1 MSYFLENEE
10 VEKVEEVKEQDGI
23 ASIEPLLDNRIVRAI
38 REMGFEKLS
47 PIQEQAIPYLLQGE
61 DIIGQAQTGTGKT
74 AAFGIPA
81 IQHINPDV
89 KKLQTIILCPTRELA
104 IQAAEELRKIAKYMH
119 GIKVLPVY
127 GGQDISRQIAG
138 LRGVQIIVGTP
149 GRVMDHMR
157 RRTIKLDLVNM
168 VVLDEADE
176 MLNMGFR
183 EDMEL
188 ILGQIPGEHQTAL
201 FSATM
206 PKPILEITDRFQKD
220 AKIVKVAAKELT
232 IPLVSQKF
240 YRVKNQ
246 DKDAACVRLLEYY
259 QPKLTLIFCNTKK
272 KVDELSDLLKEQGF
286 QAEGLHGDLSQAQRD
301 AVMKRFRNG
310 GTSILIATDVAA
322 RGIDVDDV
330 EAVINY
336 DIPQDIEY
344 YVHRIGRTG
353 RAGRKGRSFTFANSR
368 EIYKIREIERVCHT
382 TITEKKLP
390 GAAKVLKAKAD
401 KYLNKAW
408 ELHEHEDIE
417 LMKSFLQ
424 RKMEEEGCDA
434 LELAAAMLKLQV
446 GDKGEEI
453 AADEYTKRGNRFGDR
468 GRSGRDDGEGRSF
481 GRGDGSLAVK
491 TGNAEDSA
499 AVTEIAETMAAPVS
513 VRTEDAAEMKTVRM
527 EENGAAVTK
536 RRLTANTLGTER
548 REKRKRERNGK
559 SRASVTASPRE
570 NDLNLMRKLVDLPQK
585 PQLCFCGKSCIVR
598 EECIGNNRKVC
609 GMKTLKKQIPYILL
623 GATLLLLLGL
633 NIISQ
638 DHWLDSDMAAEMIF
652 SRILSEEH
660 HIFSTTNWYYSTEFR
675 VLYTQLIMGPLFR
688 ICSNW
693 HVIRTITN
701 LVFYGLMLASYYY
714 FMKPLKVSRGLTVL
728 SSCLLLLPF
737 SETMMTHMQMG
748 NTYMSHVILVLWF
761 FGMYL
766 RLCSGEYHAKRKVS
780 LWIFYVL
787 LAIVCGMSGVRYLL
801 ALQCPLVLTS
811 FFYLLGGEEF
821 QSFRGEMTKE
831 HFQTLF
837 STDRMRYFLYSLAGA
852 FFAVVGYGINVV
864 FISHKYVFQ
873 TYGATNFIALYHGVL
888 FDRIQNAVGCLL
900 MLFGYIPDKGFLSL
914 RGVVT
919 MAAFVLLGIYGYVTV
934 KSGKMQRV
942 TGFRSLIT
950 LFLKVSFVLNLFVF
964 IFTTSTMVPRY
975 YITIFIFAL
984 PVLCFYLEEEKM
996 PFDRFAVAALLTIC
1010 LILGTGKTVM
1020 SFLTVDKNETKR
1032 PVAEFLAGNGYD
1044 FGFATYNNANIITEL
1059 TNGEVEIGNIGD
1071 PEHLEYF
1078 KWSSPMKYYEEG
1090 YHAGETFLLLT
1101 AEECAEYAE
1110 APALNQG
1117 EKVYEDGSYTVYV
1130 FDSTE
1135 DLMDCAVA
1143 RQ

>member
-1 MSYFLENEE
+1 VSYFLENEE
-10 VEKVEEVKEQDGI
+10 AVKEQEILQDETSVQQENEQDGI

-206 PKPILEITDRFQKD
+206 PKPILEITDRFQND
-220 AKIVKVAAKELT
+220 AKLVKVAAQELT

-368 EIYKIREIERVCHT
+368 EIGKIREIERVCHT

-408 ELHEHEDIE
+408 ELHEHEDVE

-434 LELAAAMLKLQV
+434 LDLAAAMLKYQV

-453 AADEYTKRGNRFGDR
+453 AADDYVQRRGRFGEKGRFGR
-468 GRSGRDDGEGRSF
+468 GGDEGRNFGRRGGRRRDNGRDDEEHRERRRF
-481 GRGDGSLAVK
+481 GRGDGA
-491 TGNAEDSA
+491 GREDSRDGENSRFGRSDRKRSGRNKK
-499 AVTEIAETMAAPVS
+499 TAERKLTGD
-513 VRTEDAAEMKTVRM
+513 R
-527 EENGAAVTK
+527 EERERKK
-536 RRLTANTLGTER
+536 RKKKEGPGIGNSFP
-548 REKRKRERNGK
+548 KRKR
-559 SRASVTASPRE
+559 
-570 NDLNLMRKLVDLPQK
+570 
-585 PQLCFCGKSCIVR
+585 
-598 EECIGNNRKVC
+598 
-609 GMKTLKKQIPYILL
+609 
-623 GATLLLLLGL
+623 
-633 NIISQ
+633 
-638 DHWLDSDMAAEMIF
+638 
-652 SRILSEEH
+652 
-660 HIFSTTNWYYSTEFR
+660 
-675 VLYTQLIMGPLFR
+675 
-688 ICSNW
+688 
-693 HVIRTITN
+693 
-701 LVFYGLMLASYYY
+701 
-714 FMKPLKVSRGLTVL
+714 
-728 SSCLLLLPF
+728 
-737 SETMMTHMQMG
+737 
-748 NTYMSHVILVLWF
+748 
-761 FGMYL
+761 
-766 RLCSGEYHAKRKVS
+766 
-780 LWIFYVL
+780 
-787 LAIVCGMSGVRYLL
+787 
-801 ALQCPLVLTS
+801 
-811 FFYLLGGEEF
+811 
-821 QSFRGEMTKE
+821 
-831 HFQTLF
+831 
-837 STDRMRYFLYSLAGA
+837 
-852 FFAVVGYGINVV
+852 
-864 FISHKYVFQ
+864 
-873 TYGATNFIALYHGVL
+873 
-888 FDRIQNAVGCLL
+888 
-900 MLFGYIPDKGFLSL
+900 
-914 RGVVT
+914 
-919 MAAFVLLGIYGYVTV
+919 
-934 KSGKMQRV
+934 
-942 TGFRSLIT
+942 
-950 LFLKVSFVLNLFVF
+950 
-964 IFTTSTMVPRY
+964 
-975 YITIFIFAL
+975 
-984 PVLCFYLEEEKM
+984 
-996 PFDRFAVAALLTIC
+996 
-1010 LILGTGKTVM
+1010 
-1020 SFLTVDKNETKR
+1020 
-1032 PVAEFLAGNGYD
+1032 
-1044 FGFATYNNANIITEL
+1044 
-1059 TNGEVEIGNIGD
+1059 
-1071 PEHLEYF
+1071 
-1078 KWSSPMKYYEEG
+1078 
-1090 YHAGETFLLLT
+1090 
-1101 AEECAEYAE
+1101 
-1110 APALNQG
+1110 
-1117 EKVYEDGSYTVYV
+1117 
-1130 FDSTE
+1130 
-1135 DLMDCAVA
+1135 
-1143 RQ
+1143 

>member
-10 VEKVEEVKEQDGI
+10 VNEAVEAVKEQDGI

-157 RRTIKLDLVNM
+157 RHTIKLDLVNM

-188 ILGQIPGEHQTAL
+188 ILGQIPGDHQTAL

-220 AKIVKVAAKELT
+220 AKLVKVAAKELT

-272 KVDELSDLLKEQGF
+272 KVDELADLLKQQGF

-301 AVMKRFRNG
+301 VAMNRFRNG
-310 GTSILIATDVAA
+310 GASILIATDVAA

-368 EIYKIREIERVCHT
+368 EIGKIREIERVCHT

-434 LELAAAMLKLQV
+434 LDLAATMLKFQV

-453 AADEYTKRGNRFGDR
+453 AADDYVQRRGRFGEK
-468 GRSGRDDGEGRSF
+468 GRFGRNDGEGRSF
-481 GRGDGSLAVK
+481 GRGDVRRKFSC
-491 TGNAEDSA
+491 ED
-499 AVTEIAETMAAPVS
+499 
-513 VRTEDAAEMKTVRM
+513 
-527 EENGAAVTK
+527 G
-536 RRLTANTLGTER
+536 ER
-548 REKRKRERNGK
+548 RRSGRGDRDRRDDGSTGSGEDRRRRRDENREDGRKWGGRDKKAADRKYSGDRAEREAKKRKKREEPCIGNSFPKRKR
-559 SRASVTASPRE
+559 S
-570 NDLNLMRKLVDLPQK
+570 
-585 PQLCFCGKSCIVR
+585 
-598 EECIGNNRKVC
+598 
-609 GMKTLKKQIPYILL
+609 
-623 GATLLLLLGL
+623 
-633 NIISQ
+633 
-638 DHWLDSDMAAEMIF
+638 
-652 SRILSEEH
+652 
-660 HIFSTTNWYYSTEFR
+660 
-675 VLYTQLIMGPLFR
+675 
-688 ICSNW
+688 
-693 HVIRTITN
+693 
-701 LVFYGLMLASYYY
+701 
-714 FMKPLKVSRGLTVL
+714 
-728 SSCLLLLPF
+728 
-737 SETMMTHMQMG
+737 
-748 NTYMSHVILVLWF
+748 
-761 FGMYL
+761 
-766 RLCSGEYHAKRKVS
+766 
-780 LWIFYVL
+780 
-787 LAIVCGMSGVRYLL
+787 
-801 ALQCPLVLTS
+801 
-811 FFYLLGGEEF
+811 
-821 QSFRGEMTKE
+821 
-831 HFQTLF
+831 
-837 STDRMRYFLYSLAGA
+837 
-852 FFAVVGYGINVV
+852 
-864 FISHKYVFQ
+864 
-873 TYGATNFIALYHGVL
+873 
-888 FDRIQNAVGCLL
+888 
-900 MLFGYIPDKGFLSL
+900 
-914 RGVVT
+914 
-919 MAAFVLLGIYGYVTV
+919 
-934 KSGKMQRV
+934 
-942 TGFRSLIT
+942 
-950 LFLKVSFVLNLFVF
+950 
-964 IFTTSTMVPRY
+964 
-975 YITIFIFAL
+975 
-984 PVLCFYLEEEKM
+984 
-996 PFDRFAVAALLTIC
+996 
-1010 LILGTGKTVM
+1010 
-1020 SFLTVDKNETKR
+1020 
-1032 PVAEFLAGNGYD
+1032 
-1044 FGFATYNNANIITEL
+1044 
-1059 TNGEVEIGNIGD
+1059 
-1071 PEHLEYF
+1071 
-1078 KWSSPMKYYEEG
+1078 
-1090 YHAGETFLLLT
+1090 
-1101 AEECAEYAE
+1101 
-1110 APALNQG
+1110 
-1117 EKVYEDGSYTVYV
+1117 
-1130 FDSTE
+1130 
-1135 DLMDCAVA
+1135 
-1143 RQ
+1143 

>member
-10 VEKVEEVKEQDGI
+10 VNEAVEEVKAQDGI

-104 IQAAEELRKIAKYMH
+104 IQAAAELRKIAKYMH

-206 PKPILEITDRFQKD
+206 PKPILEITDRFQND
-220 AKIVKVAAKELT
+220 AKLVKVAAQELT

-368 EIYKIREIERVCHT
+368 EIGKIREIERVCHT

-408 ELHEHEDIE
+408 ELHEHEDVE

-453 AADEYTKRGNRFGDR
+453 AVDDYVQRRGRFGEK
-468 GRSGRDDGEGRSF
+468 GRFGRNDGEGRGF
-481 GRGDGSLAVK
+481 GRGDGRRRFSREDGDRRRFGRGDRDRRDDDNTVSGENRRHRRDENREDGRKWGGRDKKAADRKYSGDRAEREVK
-491 TGNAEDSA
+491 
-499 AVTEIAETMAAPVS
+499 
-513 VRTEDAAEMKTVRM
+513 
-527 EENGAAVTK
+527 
-536 RRLTANTLGTER
+536 
-548 REKRKRERNGK
+548 KRKK
-559 SRASVTASPRE
+559 
-570 NDLNLMRKLVDLPQK
+570 
-585 PQLCFCGKSCIVR
+585 R
-598 EECIGNNRKVC
+598 EEPGIGNSFPKKKN
-609 GMKTLKKQIPYILL
+609 LK
-623 GATLLLLLGL
+623 
-633 NIISQ
+633 
-638 DHWLDSDMAAEMIF
+638 
-652 SRILSEEH
+652 
-660 HIFSTTNWYYSTEFR
+660 
-675 VLYTQLIMGPLFR
+675 
-688 ICSNW
+688 
-693 HVIRTITN
+693 
-701 LVFYGLMLASYYY
+701 
-714 FMKPLKVSRGLTVL
+714 
-728 SSCLLLLPF
+728 
-737 SETMMTHMQMG
+737 
-748 NTYMSHVILVLWF
+748 
-761 FGMYL
+761 
-766 RLCSGEYHAKRKVS
+766 
-780 LWIFYVL
+780 
-787 LAIVCGMSGVRYLL
+787 
-801 ALQCPLVLTS
+801 
-811 FFYLLGGEEF
+811 
-821 QSFRGEMTKE
+821 
-831 HFQTLF
+831 
-837 STDRMRYFLYSLAGA
+837 
-852 FFAVVGYGINVV
+852 
-864 FISHKYVFQ
+864 
-873 TYGATNFIALYHGVL
+873 
-888 FDRIQNAVGCLL
+888 
-900 MLFGYIPDKGFLSL
+900 
-914 RGVVT
+914 
-919 MAAFVLLGIYGYVTV
+919 
-934 KSGKMQRV
+934 
-942 TGFRSLIT
+942 
-950 LFLKVSFVLNLFVF
+950 
-964 IFTTSTMVPRY
+964 
-975 YITIFIFAL
+975 
-984 PVLCFYLEEEKM
+984 
-996 PFDRFAVAALLTIC
+996 
-1010 LILGTGKTVM
+1010 
-1020 SFLTVDKNETKR
+1020 
-1032 PVAEFLAGNGYD
+1032 
-1044 FGFATYNNANIITEL
+1044 
-1059 TNGEVEIGNIGD
+1059 
-1071 PEHLEYF
+1071 
-1078 KWSSPMKYYEEG
+1078 
-1090 YHAGETFLLLT
+1090 
-1101 AEECAEYAE
+1101 
-1110 APALNQG
+1110 
-1117 EKVYEDGSYTVYV
+1117 
-1130 FDSTE
+1130 
-1135 DLMDCAVA
+1135 
-1143 RQ
+1143 

>member
-119 GIKVLPVY
+119 GIKVLSVY

-206 PKPILEITDRFQKD
+206 PKPILEITDRFQND
-220 AKIVKVAAKELT
+220 AKLVKVAAQELT

-368 EIYKIREIERVCHT
+368 EIGKIREIERVCHT

-408 ELHEHEDIE
+408 ELHEHEDVE

-434 LELAAAMLKLQV
+434 LDLAATMLKYQV

-453 AADEYTKRGNRFGDR
+453 AADDYVQRRGRFGEK
-468 GRSGRDDGEGRSF
+468 GRFGRNDGEGRGF
-481 GRGDGSLAVK
+481 GRGDGRRRFSREDGDRRRFGRSDRDRRDDGS
-491 TGNAEDSA
+491 TGSGEDRRRRRSDSREDGRKWNDRDRKNADRKPSA
-499 AVTEIAETMAAPVS
+499 ERAEREAKK
-513 VRTEDAAEMKTVRM
+513 RKKR
-527 EENGAAVTK
+527 EEPGIGNSFP
-536 RRLTANTLGTER
+536 
-548 REKRKRERNGK
+548 KRKR
-559 SRASVTASPRE
+559 S
-570 NDLNLMRKLVDLPQK
+570 
-585 PQLCFCGKSCIVR
+585 
-598 EECIGNNRKVC
+598 
-609 GMKTLKKQIPYILL
+609 
-623 GATLLLLLGL
+623 
-633 NIISQ
+633 
-638 DHWLDSDMAAEMIF
+638 
-652 SRILSEEH
+652 
-660 HIFSTTNWYYSTEFR
+660 
-675 VLYTQLIMGPLFR
+675 
-688 ICSNW
+688 
-693 HVIRTITN
+693 
-701 LVFYGLMLASYYY
+701 
-714 FMKPLKVSRGLTVL
+714 
-728 SSCLLLLPF
+728 
-737 SETMMTHMQMG
+737 
-748 NTYMSHVILVLWF
+748 
-761 FGMYL
+761 
-766 RLCSGEYHAKRKVS
+766 
-780 LWIFYVL
+780 
-787 LAIVCGMSGVRYLL
+787 
-801 ALQCPLVLTS
+801 
-811 FFYLLGGEEF
+811 
-821 QSFRGEMTKE
+821 
-831 HFQTLF
+831 
-837 STDRMRYFLYSLAGA
+837 
-852 FFAVVGYGINVV
+852 
-864 FISHKYVFQ
+864 
-873 TYGATNFIALYHGVL
+873 
-888 FDRIQNAVGCLL
+888 
-900 MLFGYIPDKGFLSL
+900 
-914 RGVVT
+914 
-919 MAAFVLLGIYGYVTV
+919 
-934 KSGKMQRV
+934 
-942 TGFRSLIT
+942 
-950 LFLKVSFVLNLFVF
+950 
-964 IFTTSTMVPRY
+964 
-975 YITIFIFAL
+975 
-984 PVLCFYLEEEKM
+984 
-996 PFDRFAVAALLTIC
+996 
-1010 LILGTGKTVM
+1010 
-1020 SFLTVDKNETKR
+1020 
-1032 PVAEFLAGNGYD
+1032 
-1044 FGFATYNNANIITEL
+1044 
-1059 TNGEVEIGNIGD
+1059 
-1071 PEHLEYF
+1071 
-1078 KWSSPMKYYEEG
+1078 
-1090 YHAGETFLLLT
+1090 
-1101 AEECAEYAE
+1101 
-1110 APALNQG
+1110 
-1117 EKVYEDGSYTVYV
+1117 
-1130 FDSTE
+1130 
-1135 DLMDCAVA
+1135 
-1143 RQ
+1143 

>member
-10 VEKVEEVKEQDGI
+10 VKAQDGI

-272 KVDELSDLLKEQGF
+272 KVDELADLLKQQGF

-301 AVMKRFRNG
+301 VAMNRFRNG
-310 GTSILIATDVAA
+310 GASILIATDVAA

-368 EIYKIREIERVCHT
+368 EIGKIREIERVCHT

-481 GRGDGSLAVK
+481 GRGDGRRRFGRGDRDRRDNGS
-491 TGNAEDSA
+491 TGSGEDRRRRRSDSREDGRKWNDRDRKNADRKLSA
-499 AVTEIAETMAAPVS
+499 ERAEREAKK
-513 VRTEDAAEMKTVRM
+513 RKKR
-527 EENGAAVTK
+527 EEPGIGNSFP
-536 RRLTANTLGTER
+536 
-548 REKRKRERNGK
+548 KRKR
-559 SRASVTASPRE
+559 S
-570 NDLNLMRKLVDLPQK
+570 
-585 PQLCFCGKSCIVR
+585 
-598 EECIGNNRKVC
+598 
-609 GMKTLKKQIPYILL
+609 
-623 GATLLLLLGL
+623 
-633 NIISQ
+633 
-638 DHWLDSDMAAEMIF
+638 
-652 SRILSEEH
+652 
-660 HIFSTTNWYYSTEFR
+660 
-675 VLYTQLIMGPLFR
+675 
-688 ICSNW
+688 
-693 HVIRTITN
+693 
-701 LVFYGLMLASYYY
+701 
-714 FMKPLKVSRGLTVL
+714 
-728 SSCLLLLPF
+728 
-737 SETMMTHMQMG
+737 
-748 NTYMSHVILVLWF
+748 
-761 FGMYL
+761 
-766 RLCSGEYHAKRKVS
+766 
-780 LWIFYVL
+780 
-787 LAIVCGMSGVRYLL
+787 
-801 ALQCPLVLTS
+801 
-811 FFYLLGGEEF
+811 
-821 QSFRGEMTKE
+821 
-831 HFQTLF
+831 
-837 STDRMRYFLYSLAGA
+837 
-852 FFAVVGYGINVV
+852 
-864 FISHKYVFQ
+864 
-873 TYGATNFIALYHGVL
+873 
-888 FDRIQNAVGCLL
+888 
-900 MLFGYIPDKGFLSL
+900 
-914 RGVVT
+914 
-919 MAAFVLLGIYGYVTV
+919 
-934 KSGKMQRV
+934 
-942 TGFRSLIT
+942 
-950 LFLKVSFVLNLFVF
+950 
-964 IFTTSTMVPRY
+964 
-975 YITIFIFAL
+975 
-984 PVLCFYLEEEKM
+984 
-996 PFDRFAVAALLTIC
+996 
-1010 LILGTGKTVM
+1010 
-1020 SFLTVDKNETKR
+1020 
-1032 PVAEFLAGNGYD
+1032 
-1044 FGFATYNNANIITEL
+1044 
-1059 TNGEVEIGNIGD
+1059 
-1071 PEHLEYF
+1071 
-1078 KWSSPMKYYEEG
+1078 
-1090 YHAGETFLLLT
+1090 
-1101 AEECAEYAE
+1101 
-1110 APALNQG
+1110 
-1117 EKVYEDGSYTVYV
+1117 
-1130 FDSTE
+1130 
-1135 DLMDCAVA
+1135 
-1143 RQ
+1143 

>member
-157 RRTIKLDLVNM
+157 RRTIKTVNLS
-168 VVLDEADE
+168 VVKNVIMDEADE

-206 PKPILEITDRFQKD
+206 PKPILEITDRFQND
-220 AKIVKVAAKELT
+220 AKLVKVAAQELT

-481 GRGDGSLAVK
+481 GRGDGRRRFGRGDRDRRDNGS
-491 TGNAEDSA
+491 TGSGEDRRRRRSDSREDGRKWNDRDRKNADRKLSA
-499 AVTEIAETMAAPVS
+499 ERAEREAKK
-513 VRTEDAAEMKTVRM
+513 RKKR
-527 EENGAAVTK
+527 EEPGIGNSFP
-536 RRLTANTLGTER
+536 
-548 REKRKRERNGK
+548 KRKR
-559 SRASVTASPRE
+559 S
-570 NDLNLMRKLVDLPQK
+570 
-585 PQLCFCGKSCIVR
+585 
-598 EECIGNNRKVC
+598 
-609 GMKTLKKQIPYILL
+609 
-623 GATLLLLLGL
+623 
-633 NIISQ
+633 
-638 DHWLDSDMAAEMIF
+638 
-652 SRILSEEH
+652 
-660 HIFSTTNWYYSTEFR
+660 
-675 VLYTQLIMGPLFR
+675 
-688 ICSNW
+688 
-693 HVIRTITN
+693 
-701 LVFYGLMLASYYY
+701 
-714 FMKPLKVSRGLTVL
+714 
-728 SSCLLLLPF
+728 
-737 SETMMTHMQMG
+737 
-748 NTYMSHVILVLWF
+748 
-761 FGMYL
+761 
-766 RLCSGEYHAKRKVS
+766 
-780 LWIFYVL
+780 
-787 LAIVCGMSGVRYLL
+787 
-801 ALQCPLVLTS
+801 
-811 FFYLLGGEEF
+811 
-821 QSFRGEMTKE
+821 
-831 HFQTLF
+831 
-837 STDRMRYFLYSLAGA
+837 
-852 FFAVVGYGINVV
+852 
-864 FISHKYVFQ
+864 
-873 TYGATNFIALYHGVL
+873 
-888 FDRIQNAVGCLL
+888 
-900 MLFGYIPDKGFLSL
+900 
-914 RGVVT
+914 
-919 MAAFVLLGIYGYVTV
+919 
-934 KSGKMQRV
+934 
-942 TGFRSLIT
+942 
-950 LFLKVSFVLNLFVF
+950 
-964 IFTTSTMVPRY
+964 
-975 YITIFIFAL
+975 
-984 PVLCFYLEEEKM
+984 
-996 PFDRFAVAALLTIC
+996 
-1010 LILGTGKTVM
+1010 
-1020 SFLTVDKNETKR
+1020 
-1032 PVAEFLAGNGYD
+1032 
-1044 FGFATYNNANIITEL
+1044 
-1059 TNGEVEIGNIGD
+1059 
-1071 PEHLEYF
+1071 
-1078 KWSSPMKYYEEG
+1078 
-1090 YHAGETFLLLT
+1090 
-1101 AEECAEYAE
+1101 
-1110 APALNQG
+1110 
-1117 EKVYEDGSYTVYV
+1117 
-1130 FDSTE
+1130 
-1135 DLMDCAVA
+1135 
-1143 RQ
+1143 

>member
-1 MSYFLENEE
+1 MSYFLKNEE
-10 VEKVEEVKEQDGI
+10 VNEEVEEVKEQDGI

-206 PKPILEITDRFQKD
+206 PKPILEITDRFQND
-220 AKIVKVAAKELT
+220 AKLVKVAAQELT

-401 KYLNKAW
+401 KYLNRAW

-468 GRSGRDDGEGRSF
+468 GRSGRGDGEGRSF
-481 GRGDGSLAVK
+481 SRGDGRRRFGRGDNSRDGERRRFGRDDSA
-491 TGNAEDSA
+491 GCEDSRD
-499 AVTEIAETMAAPVS
+499 AENS
-513 VRTEDAAEMKTVRM
+513 RFGRSD
-527 EENGAAVTK
+527 
-536 RRLTANTLGTER
+536 RRR
-548 REKRKRERNGK
+548 REDGSTGSGEGRRHRRSDSREDGRKWNDRDRKNADRKPSAEREAKKRKKREEPGIGNSFPKRKR
-559 SRASVTASPRE
+559 S
-570 NDLNLMRKLVDLPQK
+570 
-585 PQLCFCGKSCIVR
+585 
-598 EECIGNNRKVC
+598 
-609 GMKTLKKQIPYILL
+609 
-623 GATLLLLLGL
+623 
-633 NIISQ
+633 
-638 DHWLDSDMAAEMIF
+638 
-652 SRILSEEH
+652 
-660 HIFSTTNWYYSTEFR
+660 
-675 VLYTQLIMGPLFR
+675 
-688 ICSNW
+688 
-693 HVIRTITN
+693 
-701 LVFYGLMLASYYY
+701 
-714 FMKPLKVSRGLTVL
+714 
-728 SSCLLLLPF
+728 
-737 SETMMTHMQMG
+737 
-748 NTYMSHVILVLWF
+748 
-761 FGMYL
+761 
-766 RLCSGEYHAKRKVS
+766 
-780 LWIFYVL
+780 
-787 LAIVCGMSGVRYLL
+787 
-801 ALQCPLVLTS
+801 
-811 FFYLLGGEEF
+811 
-821 QSFRGEMTKE
+821 
-831 HFQTLF
+831 
-837 STDRMRYFLYSLAGA
+837 
-852 FFAVVGYGINVV
+852 
-864 FISHKYVFQ
+864 
-873 TYGATNFIALYHGVL
+873 
-888 FDRIQNAVGCLL
+888 
-900 MLFGYIPDKGFLSL
+900 
-914 RGVVT
+914 
-919 MAAFVLLGIYGYVTV
+919 
-934 KSGKMQRV
+934 
-942 TGFRSLIT
+942 
-950 LFLKVSFVLNLFVF
+950 
-964 IFTTSTMVPRY
+964 
-975 YITIFIFAL
+975 
-984 PVLCFYLEEEKM
+984 
-996 PFDRFAVAALLTIC
+996 
-1010 LILGTGKTVM
+1010 
-1020 SFLTVDKNETKR
+1020 
-1032 PVAEFLAGNGYD
+1032 
-1044 FGFATYNNANIITEL
+1044 
-1059 TNGEVEIGNIGD
+1059 
-1071 PEHLEYF
+1071 
-1078 KWSSPMKYYEEG
+1078 
-1090 YHAGETFLLLT
+1090 
-1101 AEECAEYAE
+1101 
-1110 APALNQG
+1110 
-1117 EKVYEDGSYTVYV
+1117 
-1130 FDSTE
+1130 
-1135 DLMDCAVA
+1135 
-1143 RQ
+1143 

>member
-206 PKPILEITDRFQKD
+206 PKPILEITDRFQND
-220 AKIVKVAAKELT
+220 AKLVKVAAQELT

-424 RKMEEEGCDA
+424 RKIEEEGCDA

-468 GRSGRDDGEGRSF
+468 GRSGRGDGEGRSF
-481 GRGDGSLAVK
+481 GRGDGRRRFGRGDRDRRDNGS
-491 TGNAEDSA
+491 TGSGEDRRRRRSDSREDGRKWNDRDRKNADRKLSA
-499 AVTEIAETMAAPVS
+499 ERAEREAKK
-513 VRTEDAAEMKTVRM
+513 RKKR
-527 EENGAAVTK
+527 EEPGIGNSFP
-536 RRLTANTLGTER
+536 
-548 REKRKRERNGK
+548 KRKR
-559 SRASVTASPRE
+559 S
-570 NDLNLMRKLVDLPQK
+570 
-585 PQLCFCGKSCIVR
+585 
-598 EECIGNNRKVC
+598 
-609 GMKTLKKQIPYILL
+609 
-623 GATLLLLLGL
+623 
-633 NIISQ
+633 
-638 DHWLDSDMAAEMIF
+638 
-652 SRILSEEH
+652 
-660 HIFSTTNWYYSTEFR
+660 
-675 VLYTQLIMGPLFR
+675 
-688 ICSNW
+688 
-693 HVIRTITN
+693 
-701 LVFYGLMLASYYY
+701 
-714 FMKPLKVSRGLTVL
+714 
-728 SSCLLLLPF
+728 
-737 SETMMTHMQMG
+737 
-748 NTYMSHVILVLWF
+748 
-761 FGMYL
+761 
-766 RLCSGEYHAKRKVS
+766 
-780 LWIFYVL
+780 
-787 LAIVCGMSGVRYLL
+787 
-801 ALQCPLVLTS
+801 
-811 FFYLLGGEEF
+811 
-821 QSFRGEMTKE
+821 
-831 HFQTLF
+831 
-837 STDRMRYFLYSLAGA
+837 
-852 FFAVVGYGINVV
+852 
-864 FISHKYVFQ
+864 
-873 TYGATNFIALYHGVL
+873 
-888 FDRIQNAVGCLL
+888 
-900 MLFGYIPDKGFLSL
+900 
-914 RGVVT
+914 
-919 MAAFVLLGIYGYVTV
+919 
-934 KSGKMQRV
+934 
-942 TGFRSLIT
+942 
-950 LFLKVSFVLNLFVF
+950 
-964 IFTTSTMVPRY
+964 
-975 YITIFIFAL
+975 
-984 PVLCFYLEEEKM
+984 
-996 PFDRFAVAALLTIC
+996 
-1010 LILGTGKTVM
+1010 
-1020 SFLTVDKNETKR
+1020 
-1032 PVAEFLAGNGYD
+1032 
-1044 FGFATYNNANIITEL
+1044 
-1059 TNGEVEIGNIGD
+1059 
-1071 PEHLEYF
+1071 
-1078 KWSSPMKYYEEG
+1078 
-1090 YHAGETFLLLT
+1090 
-1101 AEECAEYAE
+1101 
-1110 APALNQG
+1110 
-1117 EKVYEDGSYTVYV
+1117 
-1130 FDSTE
+1130 
-1135 DLMDCAVA
+1135 
-1143 RQ
+1143 

>member
-206 PKPILEITDRFQKD
+206 PKPILEITDRFQND
-220 AKIVKVAAKELT
+220 AKLVKVAAQELT

-468 GRSGRDDGEGRSF
+468 GRSGRGDGEGRSF
-481 GRGDGSLAVK
+481 GRGDG
-491 TGNAEDSA
+491 
-499 AVTEIAETMAAPVS
+499 
-513 VRTEDAAEMKTVRM
+513 
-527 EENGAAVTK
+527 
-536 RRLTANTLGTER
+536 RRRFGRGDRDR
-548 REKRKRERNGK
+548 REDGSTGSGEGRRRRRSDSREDGRKWNDRDRKNADRKPSAERAEREAKKRKKREEPGIGNSFPKRKR
-559 SRASVTASPRE
+559 
-570 NDLNLMRKLVDLPQK
+570 
-585 PQLCFCGKSCIVR
+585 
-598 EECIGNNRKVC
+598 
-609 GMKTLKKQIPYILL
+609 
-623 GATLLLLLGL
+623 
-633 NIISQ
+633 
-638 DHWLDSDMAAEMIF
+638 
-652 SRILSEEH
+652 
-660 HIFSTTNWYYSTEFR
+660 
-675 VLYTQLIMGPLFR
+675 
-688 ICSNW
+688 
-693 HVIRTITN
+693 
-701 LVFYGLMLASYYY
+701 
-714 FMKPLKVSRGLTVL
+714 
-728 SSCLLLLPF
+728 
-737 SETMMTHMQMG
+737 
-748 NTYMSHVILVLWF
+748 
-761 FGMYL
+761 
-766 RLCSGEYHAKRKVS
+766 
-780 LWIFYVL
+780 
-787 LAIVCGMSGVRYLL
+787 
-801 ALQCPLVLTS
+801 
-811 FFYLLGGEEF
+811 
-821 QSFRGEMTKE
+821 
-831 HFQTLF
+831 
-837 STDRMRYFLYSLAGA
+837 
-852 FFAVVGYGINVV
+852 
-864 FISHKYVFQ
+864 
-873 TYGATNFIALYHGVL
+873 
-888 FDRIQNAVGCLL
+888 
-900 MLFGYIPDKGFLSL
+900 
-914 RGVVT
+914 
-919 MAAFVLLGIYGYVTV
+919 
-934 KSGKMQRV
+934 
-942 TGFRSLIT
+942 
-950 LFLKVSFVLNLFVF
+950 
-964 IFTTSTMVPRY
+964 
-975 YITIFIFAL
+975 
-984 PVLCFYLEEEKM
+984 
-996 PFDRFAVAALLTIC
+996 
-1010 LILGTGKTVM
+1010 
-1020 SFLTVDKNETKR
+1020 
-1032 PVAEFLAGNGYD
+1032 
-1044 FGFATYNNANIITEL
+1044 
-1059 TNGEVEIGNIGD
+1059 
-1071 PEHLEYF
+1071 
-1078 KWSSPMKYYEEG
+1078 
-1090 YHAGETFLLLT
+1090 
-1101 AEECAEYAE
+1101 
-1110 APALNQG
+1110 
-1117 EKVYEDGSYTVYV
+1117 
-1130 FDSTE
+1130 
-1135 DLMDCAVA
+1135 
-1143 RQ
+1143 

>member
-10 VEKVEEVKEQDGI
+10 VNEAVEEVKAQDGI

-272 KVDELSDLLKEQGF
+272 KVDELADLLKQQGF

-301 AVMKRFRNG
+301 VAMNRFRNG
-310 GTSILIATDVAA
+310 GASILIATDVAA

-368 EIYKIREIERVCHT
+368 EIGKIREIERVCHT

-453 AADEYTKRGNRFGDR
+453 AVDDYVQRRGRFGEK
-468 GRSGRDDGEGRSF
+468 GRFGRNDGEGRGF
-481 GRGDGSLAVK
+481 GRGDGRRRISREDGDRRRFGRGDRDRRDDDNTVSGENRRHRRDENREDGRKWGGRDKKAADRKYSGDRAEREVK
-491 TGNAEDSA
+491 
-499 AVTEIAETMAAPVS
+499 
-513 VRTEDAAEMKTVRM
+513 
-527 EENGAAVTK
+527 
-536 RRLTANTLGTER
+536 
-548 REKRKRERNGK
+548 KRKK
-559 SRASVTASPRE
+559 
-570 NDLNLMRKLVDLPQK
+570 
-585 PQLCFCGKSCIVR
+585 R
-598 EECIGNNRKVC
+598 EEPGIGNSFPKKKN
-609 GMKTLKKQIPYILL
+609 LK
-623 GATLLLLLGL
+623 
-633 NIISQ
+633 
-638 DHWLDSDMAAEMIF
+638 
-652 SRILSEEH
+652 
-660 HIFSTTNWYYSTEFR
+660 
-675 VLYTQLIMGPLFR
+675 
-688 ICSNW
+688 
-693 HVIRTITN
+693 
-701 LVFYGLMLASYYY
+701 
-714 FMKPLKVSRGLTVL
+714 
-728 SSCLLLLPF
+728 
-737 SETMMTHMQMG
+737 
-748 NTYMSHVILVLWF
+748 
-761 FGMYL
+761 
-766 RLCSGEYHAKRKVS
+766 
-780 LWIFYVL
+780 
-787 LAIVCGMSGVRYLL
+787 
-801 ALQCPLVLTS
+801 
-811 FFYLLGGEEF
+811 
-821 QSFRGEMTKE
+821 
-831 HFQTLF
+831 
-837 STDRMRYFLYSLAGA
+837 
-852 FFAVVGYGINVV
+852 
-864 FISHKYVFQ
+864 
-873 TYGATNFIALYHGVL
+873 
-888 FDRIQNAVGCLL
+888 
-900 MLFGYIPDKGFLSL
+900 
-914 RGVVT
+914 
-919 MAAFVLLGIYGYVTV
+919 
-934 KSGKMQRV
+934 
-942 TGFRSLIT
+942 
-950 LFLKVSFVLNLFVF
+950 
-964 IFTTSTMVPRY
+964 
-975 YITIFIFAL
+975 
-984 PVLCFYLEEEKM
+984 
-996 PFDRFAVAALLTIC
+996 
-1010 LILGTGKTVM
+1010 
-1020 SFLTVDKNETKR
+1020 
-1032 PVAEFLAGNGYD
+1032 
-1044 FGFATYNNANIITEL
+1044 
-1059 TNGEVEIGNIGD
+1059 
-1071 PEHLEYF
+1071 
-1078 KWSSPMKYYEEG
+1078 
-1090 YHAGETFLLLT
+1090 
-1101 AEECAEYAE
+1101 
-1110 APALNQG
+1110 
-1117 EKVYEDGSYTVYV
+1117 
-1130 FDSTE
+1130 
-1135 DLMDCAVA
+1135 
-1143 RQ
+1143 

>member
-206 PKPILEITDRFQKD
+206 PKPILEITDRFQND
-220 AKIVKVAAKELT
+220 AKLVKVAAQELT

-468 GRSGRDDGEGRSF
+468 GRSGRGDGEVRSFHRGDGRRKLGREDGERRRF
-481 GRGDGSLAVK
+481 GRGDRDHREDGS
-491 TGNAEDSA
+491 TGSGEDRRRRRSDSREDGRKWNDRDRKNADRKLSA
-499 AVTEIAETMAAPVS
+499 ERAEREAKK
-513 VRTEDAAEMKTVRM
+513 RKKR
-527 EENGAAVTK
+527 EEPGIGNSFP
-536 RRLTANTLGTER
+536 
-548 REKRKRERNGK
+548 KRKR
-559 SRASVTASPRE
+559 S
-570 NDLNLMRKLVDLPQK
+570 
-585 PQLCFCGKSCIVR
+585 
-598 EECIGNNRKVC
+598 
-609 GMKTLKKQIPYILL
+609 
-623 GATLLLLLGL
+623 
-633 NIISQ
+633 
-638 DHWLDSDMAAEMIF
+638 
-652 SRILSEEH
+652 
-660 HIFSTTNWYYSTEFR
+660 
-675 VLYTQLIMGPLFR
+675 
-688 ICSNW
+688 
-693 HVIRTITN
+693 
-701 LVFYGLMLASYYY
+701 
-714 FMKPLKVSRGLTVL
+714 
-728 SSCLLLLPF
+728 
-737 SETMMTHMQMG
+737 
-748 NTYMSHVILVLWF
+748 
-761 FGMYL
+761 
-766 RLCSGEYHAKRKVS
+766 
-780 LWIFYVL
+780 
-787 LAIVCGMSGVRYLL
+787 
-801 ALQCPLVLTS
+801 
-811 FFYLLGGEEF
+811 
-821 QSFRGEMTKE
+821 
-831 HFQTLF
+831 
-837 STDRMRYFLYSLAGA
+837 
-852 FFAVVGYGINVV
+852 
-864 FISHKYVFQ
+864 
-873 TYGATNFIALYHGVL
+873 
-888 FDRIQNAVGCLL
+888 
-900 MLFGYIPDKGFLSL
+900 
-914 RGVVT
+914 
-919 MAAFVLLGIYGYVTV
+919 
-934 KSGKMQRV
+934 
-942 TGFRSLIT
+942 
-950 LFLKVSFVLNLFVF
+950 
-964 IFTTSTMVPRY
+964 
-975 YITIFIFAL
+975 
-984 PVLCFYLEEEKM
+984 
-996 PFDRFAVAALLTIC
+996 
-1010 LILGTGKTVM
+1010 
-1020 SFLTVDKNETKR
+1020 
-1032 PVAEFLAGNGYD
+1032 
-1044 FGFATYNNANIITEL
+1044 
-1059 TNGEVEIGNIGD
+1059 
-1071 PEHLEYF
+1071 
-1078 KWSSPMKYYEEG
+1078 
-1090 YHAGETFLLLT
+1090 
-1101 AEECAEYAE
+1101 
-1110 APALNQG
+1110 
-1117 EKVYEDGSYTVYV
+1117 
-1130 FDSTE
+1130 
-1135 DLMDCAVA
+1135 
-1143 RQ
+1143 

>member
-1 MSYFLENEE
+1 MSYFLKNEE
-10 VEKVEEVKEQDGI
+10 VNEEVEEVKEQDGI

-206 PKPILEITDRFQKD
+206 PKPILEITDRFQND
-220 AKIVKVAAKELT
+220 AKLVKVAAQELT

-390 GAAKVLKAKAD
+390 GAEKVLKAKAD

-453 AADEYTKRGNRFGDR
+453 AVDEYTKRGNRFGDR
-468 GRSGRDDGEGRSF
+468 GRSGRGDGEGRSF
-481 GRGDGSLAVK
+481 GRGDGRRRFGREDGERRRFGRGDRDRREDGS
-491 TGNAEDSA
+491 TGSGEGRRRRRSDSREDGRKWNDRDRKNADRKPS
-499 AVTEIAETMAAPVS
+499 
-513 VRTEDAAEMKTVRM
+513 
-527 EENGAAVTK
+527 
-536 RRLTANTLGTER
+536 TER
-548 REKRKRERNGK
+548 AERAEREAKKRKKREEPGIGNSFPKRKR
-559 SRASVTASPRE
+559 S
-570 NDLNLMRKLVDLPQK
+570 
-585 PQLCFCGKSCIVR
+585 
-598 EECIGNNRKVC
+598 
-609 GMKTLKKQIPYILL
+609 
-623 GATLLLLLGL
+623 
-633 NIISQ
+633 
-638 DHWLDSDMAAEMIF
+638 
-652 SRILSEEH
+652 
-660 HIFSTTNWYYSTEFR
+660 
-675 VLYTQLIMGPLFR
+675 
-688 ICSNW
+688 
-693 HVIRTITN
+693 
-701 LVFYGLMLASYYY
+701 
-714 FMKPLKVSRGLTVL
+714 
-728 SSCLLLLPF
+728 
-737 SETMMTHMQMG
+737 
-748 NTYMSHVILVLWF
+748 
-761 FGMYL
+761 
-766 RLCSGEYHAKRKVS
+766 
-780 LWIFYVL
+780 
-787 LAIVCGMSGVRYLL
+787 
-801 ALQCPLVLTS
+801 
-811 FFYLLGGEEF
+811 
-821 QSFRGEMTKE
+821 
-831 HFQTLF
+831 
-837 STDRMRYFLYSLAGA
+837 
-852 FFAVVGYGINVV
+852 
-864 FISHKYVFQ
+864 
-873 TYGATNFIALYHGVL
+873 
-888 FDRIQNAVGCLL
+888 
-900 MLFGYIPDKGFLSL
+900 
-914 RGVVT
+914 
-919 MAAFVLLGIYGYVTV
+919 
-934 KSGKMQRV
+934 
-942 TGFRSLIT
+942 
-950 LFLKVSFVLNLFVF
+950 
-964 IFTTSTMVPRY
+964 
-975 YITIFIFAL
+975 
-984 PVLCFYLEEEKM
+984 
-996 PFDRFAVAALLTIC
+996 
-1010 LILGTGKTVM
+1010 
-1020 SFLTVDKNETKR
+1020 
-1032 PVAEFLAGNGYD
+1032 
-1044 FGFATYNNANIITEL
+1044 
-1059 TNGEVEIGNIGD
+1059 
-1071 PEHLEYF
+1071 
-1078 KWSSPMKYYEEG
+1078 
-1090 YHAGETFLLLT
+1090 
-1101 AEECAEYAE
+1101 
-1110 APALNQG
+1110 
-1117 EKVYEDGSYTVYV
+1117 
-1130 FDSTE
+1130 
-1135 DLMDCAVA
+1135 
-1143 RQ
+1143 

>member
-10 VEKVEEVKEQDGI
+10 VNEAVEEVKAQDGI

-272 KVDELSDLLKEQGF
+272 KVDELADLLKQQGF

-301 AVMKRFRNG
+301 VAMNRFRNG
-310 GTSILIATDVAA
+310 GASILIATDVAA

-368 EIYKIREIERVCHT
+368 EIGKIREIERVCHT

-468 GRSGRDDGEGRSF
+468 GRSGRDGGEGRSF
-481 GRGDGSLAVK
+481 GRGDGRRK
-491 TGNAEDSA
+491 FGREDGD
-499 AVTEIAETMAAPVS
+499 
-513 VRTEDAAEMKTVRM
+513 RRRFGRGDRDRRDDDNTV
-527 EENGAAVTK
+527 
-536 RRLTANTLGTER
+536 
-548 REKRKRERNGK
+548 
-559 SRASVTASPRE
+559 
-570 NDLNLMRKLVDLPQK
+570 
-585 PQLCFCGKSCIVR
+585 
-598 EECIGNNRKVC
+598 
-609 GMKTLKKQIPYILL
+609 
-623 GATLLLLLGL
+623 
-633 NIISQ
+633 
-638 DHWLDSDMAAEMIF
+638 
-652 SRILSEEH
+652 
-660 HIFSTTNWYYSTEFR
+660 
-675 VLYTQLIMGPLFR
+675 
-688 ICSNW
+688 
-693 HVIRTITN
+693 
-701 LVFYGLMLASYYY
+701 
-714 FMKPLKVSRGLTVL
+714 
-728 SSCLLLLPF
+728 
-737 SETMMTHMQMG
+737 
-748 NTYMSHVILVLWF
+748 
-761 FGMYL
+761 
-766 RLCSGEYHAKRKVS
+766 SGENRRHRRDENREDGRK
-780 LWIFYVL
+780 WGGRDKKAADRKY
-787 LAIVCGMSGVRYLL
+787 SGDRAEREVKKHR
-801 ALQCPLVLTS
+801 
-811 FFYLLGGEEF
+811 
-821 QSFRGEMTKE
+821 FR
-831 HFQTLF
+831 L
-837 STDRMRYFLYSLAGA
+837 
-852 FFAVVGYGINVV
+852 
-864 FISHKYVFQ
+864 
-873 TYGATNFIALYHGVL
+873 
-888 FDRIQNAVGCLL
+888 
-900 MLFGYIPDKGFLSL
+900 
-914 RGVVT
+914 
-919 MAAFVLLGIYGYVTV
+919 
-934 KSGKMQRV
+934 
-942 TGFRSLIT
+942 
-950 LFLKVSFVLNLFVF
+950 
-964 IFTTSTMVPRY
+964 
-975 YITIFIFAL
+975 
-984 PVLCFYLEEEKM
+984 
-996 PFDRFAVAALLTIC
+996 
-1010 LILGTGKTVM
+1010 
-1020 SFLTVDKNETKR
+1020 R
-1032 PVAEFLAGNGYD
+1032 PVP
-1044 FGFATYNNANIITEL
+1044 FGRRH
-1059 TNGEVEIGNIGD
+1059 
-1071 PEHLEYF
+1071 PKH
-1078 KWSSPMKYYEEG
+1078 
-1090 YHAGETFLLLT
+1090 
-1101 AEECAEYAE
+1101 
-1110 APALNQG
+1110 
-1117 EKVYEDGSYTVYV
+1117 
-1130 FDSTE
+1130 
-1135 DLMDCAVA
+1135 
-1143 RQ
+1143 

>member
-1 MSYFLENEE
+1 MSYFLKNEEVNEE
-10 VEKVEEVKEQDGI
+10 VEEVKAQDGI

-206 PKPILEITDRFQKD
+206 PKPILEITDRFQND
-220 AKIVKVAAKELT
+220 AKLVKVAAQELT

-446 GDKGEEI
+446 GDKGDEI

-468 GRSGRDDGEGRSF
+468 DRSVRGGGEGRSF
-481 GRGDGSLAVK
+481 GRGDGRRRFGRGDRDRRDNGS
-491 TGNAEDSA
+491 TGSGEDRRSRRSDSREDGRKWNDRDRKNADRKPSA
-499 AVTEIAETMAAPVS
+499 DRAEREAKK
-513 VRTEDAAEMKTVRM
+513 RKKR
-527 EENGAAVTK
+527 EEPGIGNIFP
-536 RRLTANTLGTER
+536 
-548 REKRKRERNGK
+548 KRKR
-559 SRASVTASPRE
+559 S
-570 NDLNLMRKLVDLPQK
+570 
-585 PQLCFCGKSCIVR
+585 
-598 EECIGNNRKVC
+598 
-609 GMKTLKKQIPYILL
+609 
-623 GATLLLLLGL
+623 
-633 NIISQ
+633 
-638 DHWLDSDMAAEMIF
+638 
-652 SRILSEEH
+652 
-660 HIFSTTNWYYSTEFR
+660 
-675 VLYTQLIMGPLFR
+675 
-688 ICSNW
+688 
-693 HVIRTITN
+693 
-701 LVFYGLMLASYYY
+701 
-714 FMKPLKVSRGLTVL
+714 
-728 SSCLLLLPF
+728 
-737 SETMMTHMQMG
+737 
-748 NTYMSHVILVLWF
+748 
-761 FGMYL
+761 
-766 RLCSGEYHAKRKVS
+766 
-780 LWIFYVL
+780 
-787 LAIVCGMSGVRYLL
+787 
-801 ALQCPLVLTS
+801 
-811 FFYLLGGEEF
+811 
-821 QSFRGEMTKE
+821 
-831 HFQTLF
+831 
-837 STDRMRYFLYSLAGA
+837 
-852 FFAVVGYGINVV
+852 
-864 FISHKYVFQ
+864 
-873 TYGATNFIALYHGVL
+873 
-888 FDRIQNAVGCLL
+888 
-900 MLFGYIPDKGFLSL
+900 
-914 RGVVT
+914 
-919 MAAFVLLGIYGYVTV
+919 
-934 KSGKMQRV
+934 
-942 TGFRSLIT
+942 
-950 LFLKVSFVLNLFVF
+950 
-964 IFTTSTMVPRY
+964 
-975 YITIFIFAL
+975 
-984 PVLCFYLEEEKM
+984 
-996 PFDRFAVAALLTIC
+996 
-1010 LILGTGKTVM
+1010 
-1020 SFLTVDKNETKR
+1020 
-1032 PVAEFLAGNGYD
+1032 
-1044 FGFATYNNANIITEL
+1044 
-1059 TNGEVEIGNIGD
+1059 
-1071 PEHLEYF
+1071 
-1078 KWSSPMKYYEEG
+1078 
-1090 YHAGETFLLLT
+1090 
-1101 AEECAEYAE
+1101 
-1110 APALNQG
+1110 
-1117 EKVYEDGSYTVYV
+1117 
-1130 FDSTE
+1130 
-1135 DLMDCAVA
+1135 
-1143 RQ
+1143 

>member
-10 VEKVEEVKEQDGI
+10 AVKEQEILQDETSVQQENEQEQDGI

-157 RRTIKLDLVNM
+157 RHTIKLALVNM

-220 AKIVKVAAKELT
+220 AKLVKVAAKELT

-272 KVDELSDLLKEQGF
+272 KVDELADLLKQQGF

-301 AVMKRFRNG
+301 VAMNRFRNG
-310 GTSILIATDVAA
+310 GASILIATDVAA

-401 KYLNKAW
+401 KYLNNAW

-434 LELAAAMLKLQV
+434 LELAAAMLKYQV

-453 AADEYTKRGNRFGDR
+453 AADEYAQRRGRFGER
-468 GRSGRDDGEGRSF
+468 GRFGRGGDEGRNFGRRGGRRRDNGRDDEEHRERRRF
-481 GRGDGSLAVK
+481 GRGDGA
-491 TGNAEDSA
+491 GREDSRDGENSRFGRSDRKRSGRDKK
-499 AVTEIAETMAAPVS
+499 TAERKLTGD
-513 VRTEDAAEMKTVRM
+513 R
-527 EENGAAVTK
+527 EERERKK
-536 RRLTANTLGTER
+536 RKKKEEPGIGNSFP
-548 REKRKRERNGK
+548 KRKR
-559 SRASVTASPRE
+559 
-570 NDLNLMRKLVDLPQK
+570 
-585 PQLCFCGKSCIVR
+585 
-598 EECIGNNRKVC
+598 
-609 GMKTLKKQIPYILL
+609 
-623 GATLLLLLGL
+623 
-633 NIISQ
+633 
-638 DHWLDSDMAAEMIF
+638 
-652 SRILSEEH
+652 
-660 HIFSTTNWYYSTEFR
+660 
-675 VLYTQLIMGPLFR
+675 
-688 ICSNW
+688 
-693 HVIRTITN
+693 
-701 LVFYGLMLASYYY
+701 
-714 FMKPLKVSRGLTVL
+714 
-728 SSCLLLLPF
+728 
-737 SETMMTHMQMG
+737 
-748 NTYMSHVILVLWF
+748 
-761 FGMYL
+761 
-766 RLCSGEYHAKRKVS
+766 
-780 LWIFYVL
+780 
-787 LAIVCGMSGVRYLL
+787 
-801 ALQCPLVLTS
+801 
-811 FFYLLGGEEF
+811 
-821 QSFRGEMTKE
+821 
-831 HFQTLF
+831 
-837 STDRMRYFLYSLAGA
+837 
-852 FFAVVGYGINVV
+852 
-864 FISHKYVFQ
+864 
-873 TYGATNFIALYHGVL
+873 
-888 FDRIQNAVGCLL
+888 
-900 MLFGYIPDKGFLSL
+900 
-914 RGVVT
+914 
-919 MAAFVLLGIYGYVTV
+919 
-934 KSGKMQRV
+934 
-942 TGFRSLIT
+942 
-950 LFLKVSFVLNLFVF
+950 
-964 IFTTSTMVPRY
+964 
-975 YITIFIFAL
+975 
-984 PVLCFYLEEEKM
+984 
-996 PFDRFAVAALLTIC
+996 
-1010 LILGTGKTVM
+1010 
-1020 SFLTVDKNETKR
+1020 
-1032 PVAEFLAGNGYD
+1032 
-1044 FGFATYNNANIITEL
+1044 
-1059 TNGEVEIGNIGD
+1059 
-1071 PEHLEYF
+1071 
-1078 KWSSPMKYYEEG
+1078 
-1090 YHAGETFLLLT
+1090 
-1101 AEECAEYAE
+1101 
-1110 APALNQG
+1110 
-1117 EKVYEDGSYTVYV
+1117 
-1130 FDSTE
+1130 
-1135 DLMDCAVA
+1135 
-1143 RQ
+1143 

>member
-10 VEKVEEVKEQDGI
+10 AVKEQEILQDETSVQQENEQDGI

-157 RRTIKLDLVNM
+157 RHTIKLDLVNM

-220 AKIVKVAAKELT
+220 AKLVKVAAKELT

-272 KVDELSDLLKEQGF
+272 KVDELADLLKQQGF

-301 AVMKRFRNG
+301 VAMNRFRNG
-310 GTSILIATDVAA
+310 GASILIATDVAA
-322 RGIDVDDV
+322 RGIDV

-401 KYLNKAW
+401 KYLNNAW

-434 LELAAAMLKLQV
+434 LELAAAMLKYQV

-453 AADEYTKRGNRFGDR
+453 AADEYAQRRGRFGER
-468 GRSGRDDGEGRSF
+468 GRFGRGGDEGRNFGRRGGRRRDNGRDDEEHRERRRF
-481 GRGDGSLAVK
+481 GRGDGA
-491 TGNAEDSA
+491 GREDSRDGENSRFGRSDRKRSGRDKK
-499 AVTEIAETMAAPVS
+499 TAERKLTGD
-513 VRTEDAAEMKTVRM
+513 R
-527 EENGAAVTK
+527 EERERKK
-536 RRLTANTLGTER
+536 RKKKEEPGIGNSFP
-548 REKRKRERNGK
+548 KRKR
-559 SRASVTASPRE
+559 
-570 NDLNLMRKLVDLPQK
+570 
-585 PQLCFCGKSCIVR
+585 
-598 EECIGNNRKVC
+598 
-609 GMKTLKKQIPYILL
+609 
-623 GATLLLLLGL
+623 
-633 NIISQ
+633 
-638 DHWLDSDMAAEMIF
+638 
-652 SRILSEEH
+652 
-660 HIFSTTNWYYSTEFR
+660 
-675 VLYTQLIMGPLFR
+675 
-688 ICSNW
+688 
-693 HVIRTITN
+693 
-701 LVFYGLMLASYYY
+701 
-714 FMKPLKVSRGLTVL
+714 
-728 SSCLLLLPF
+728 
-737 SETMMTHMQMG
+737 
-748 NTYMSHVILVLWF
+748 
-761 FGMYL
+761 
-766 RLCSGEYHAKRKVS
+766 
-780 LWIFYVL
+780 
-787 LAIVCGMSGVRYLL
+787 
-801 ALQCPLVLTS
+801 
-811 FFYLLGGEEF
+811 
-821 QSFRGEMTKE
+821 
-831 HFQTLF
+831 
-837 STDRMRYFLYSLAGA
+837 
-852 FFAVVGYGINVV
+852 
-864 FISHKYVFQ
+864 
-873 TYGATNFIALYHGVL
+873 
-888 FDRIQNAVGCLL
+888 
-900 MLFGYIPDKGFLSL
+900 
-914 RGVVT
+914 
-919 MAAFVLLGIYGYVTV
+919 
-934 KSGKMQRV
+934 
-942 TGFRSLIT
+942 
-950 LFLKVSFVLNLFVF
+950 
-964 IFTTSTMVPRY
+964 
-975 YITIFIFAL
+975 
-984 PVLCFYLEEEKM
+984 
-996 PFDRFAVAALLTIC
+996 
-1010 LILGTGKTVM
+1010 
-1020 SFLTVDKNETKR
+1020 
-1032 PVAEFLAGNGYD
+1032 
-1044 FGFATYNNANIITEL
+1044 
-1059 TNGEVEIGNIGD
+1059 
-1071 PEHLEYF
+1071 
-1078 KWSSPMKYYEEG
+1078 
-1090 YHAGETFLLLT
+1090 
-1101 AEECAEYAE
+1101 
-1110 APALNQG
+1110 
-1117 EKVYEDGSYTVYV
+1117 
-1130 FDSTE
+1130 
-1135 DLMDCAVA
+1135 
-1143 RQ
+1143 